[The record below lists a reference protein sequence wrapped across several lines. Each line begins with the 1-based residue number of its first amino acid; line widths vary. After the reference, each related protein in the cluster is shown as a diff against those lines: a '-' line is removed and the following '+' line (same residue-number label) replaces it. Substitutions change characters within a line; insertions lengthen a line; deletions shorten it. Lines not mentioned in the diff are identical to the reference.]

1 MRRHSM
7 SRGSSRSSFRRGA
20 SNVHSKN
27 TSPVSFTRRGGG
39 VRI

>member
-20 SNVHSKN
+20 SNVHQKN
-27 TSPVSFTRRGGG
+27 SGSMFVRRGGG
-39 VRI
+39 PRI